1 MANSL
6 AQLCENSQTLSTDGQ
21 IGPAGPLSNAA
32 VKVPSINGATRRV
45 AHRVFA
51 PPFPFDRPQLSA
63 ARRHHNRHMKH
74 AILGIVLAALVHT
87 VSAQALWGN
96 VPMGASP
103 EEVKTRM
110 PEARDTSAEQRAQN
124 KGVLLEIPRHEL
136 AGQDFMVS
144 FLFESGGLQ
153 SVTLQTAPLPEA
165 AAKSLTRELG
175 DSLRKRYG
183 LDVSTR
189 SRRFTVR
196 EGIIDREWLYRRISV
211 RLQHLEDHR
220 VRLTYSS
227 EAPTPTPSRG
237 L

>member
-1 MANSL
+1 
-6 AQLCENSQTLSTDGQ
+6 
-21 IGPAGPLSNAA
+21 
-32 VKVPSINGATRRV
+32 
-45 AHRVFA
+45 
-51 PPFPFDRPQLSA
+51 
-63 ARRHHNRHMKH
+63 MKH
-74 AILGIVLAALVHT
+74 AILGIALAALVHT
-87 VSAQALWGN
+87 VSAQALWGDI
-96 VPMGASP
+96 PMGASP

-110 PEARDTSAEQRAQN
+110 PEAQETSAERRAQN
-124 KGVLLEIPRHEL
+124 SGALLEIPRHEL
-136 AGQDFMVS
+136 AGHDFAIS
-144 FLFESGGLQ
+144 FLFESGRLQ
-153 SVTLQTAPLPEA
+153 SVVLQTDPKAEA
-165 AAKSLTRELG
+165 EARALTRELG

-196 EGIIDREWLYRRISV
+196 EGIVDREWLYRRISV

>member
-1 MANSL
+1 
-6 AQLCENSQTLSTDGQ
+6 
-21 IGPAGPLSNAA
+21 
-32 VKVPSINGATRRV
+32 
-45 AHRVFA
+45 
-51 PPFPFDRPQLSA
+51 
-63 ARRHHNRHMKH
+63 MKH
-74 AILGIVLAALVHT
+74 AILGIALATLVHT

-103 EEVKTRM
+103 EEVKTRL
-110 PEARDTSAEQRAQN
+110 PEAQETSSERKAQVS
-124 KGVLLEIPRHEL
+124 GALLEIPRHEL
-136 AGQDFMVS
+136 AGQDFVVS
-144 FLFESGGLQ
+144 FLFESDRLQ
-153 SVTLQTAPLPEA
+153 SVVLETEPRPESDA
-165 AAKSLTRELG
+165 RALTRELG
-175 DSLRKRYG
+175 DALRKRYG

-196 EGIIDREWLYRRISV
+196 EGIVDREWLYRRISV

>member
-1 MANSL
+1 
-6 AQLCENSQTLSTDGQ
+6 
-21 IGPAGPLSNAA
+21 
-32 VKVPSINGATRRV
+32 
-45 AHRVFA
+45 
-51 PPFPFDRPQLSA
+51 
-63 ARRHHNRHMKH
+63 MKH
-74 AILGIVLAALVHT
+74 ALIGIALAALVHT

-103 EEVKTRM
+103 EEVKTRV
-110 PEARDTSAEQRAQN
+110 PEVQETSSEQRAQDRRA
-124 KGVLLEIPRHEL
+124 LLEIPRHEL
-136 AGQDFMVS
+136 AGQNFVVS
-144 FLFESGGLQ
+144 FLFESDGLQ
-153 SVTLQTAPLPEA
+153 SVVLQTANLNEA
-165 AAKSLTRELG
+165 QARALTRELG

-196 EGIIDREWLYRRISV
+196 EGIVDREWLYRRISV